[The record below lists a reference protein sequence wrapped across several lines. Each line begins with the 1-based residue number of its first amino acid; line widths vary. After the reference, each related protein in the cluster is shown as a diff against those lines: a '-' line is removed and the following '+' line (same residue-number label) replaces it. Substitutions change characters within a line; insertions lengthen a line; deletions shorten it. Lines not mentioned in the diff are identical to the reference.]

1 MENKNIEFWESVSK
15 TDPKFTKEIRNGG
28 RKMTAINAQYQLM
41 NATKKWGKYG
51 DKWGLRDIKL
61 NYIDNLDKGQI
72 LCVSNAVFEY
82 PEGKFEIGS
91 SIFVQQFVKQ
101 SYLSIDSDFL
111 KKLETDMLT
120 KSLSK
125 LGFNADVFLGKYDD
139 NKYVRQIELEF
150 SEQKQKPKLTLSPTE
165 LLDELNNYKDIDKLR
180 EFVKKFDIDESKMEI
195 IKKHAEIIK
204 NK

>member
-1 MENKNIEFWESVSK
+1 
-15 TDPKFTKEIRNGG
+15 
-28 RKMTAINAQYQLM
+28 MTAINAQYQLM

>member
-82 PEGKFEIGS
+82 PGGKFEIGS

-150 SEQKQKPKLTLSPTE
+150 SEQKQKPKLTLSSTE

>member
-82 PEGKFEIGS
+82 PGGKFEIGS

>member
-1 MENKNIEFWESVSK
+1 MENENIEFWESVSK
-15 TDPKFTKEIRNGG
+15 TDPKFTNEIRNGG
-28 RKMTAINAQYQLM
+28 RKFIAINAQYQLM

-139 NKYVRQIELEF
+139 NKYVRQMELEF
-150 SEQKQKPKLTLSPTE
+150 SEQKQKPKLTLSSTE